1 MLELG
6 ETIVSCADV
15 SVFYGD
21 TCAINNISIDIEK
34 QSVTAFIGP
43 SGCGKSTFLRTINR
57 MNDTIEGCYIQG
69 RVTVDG
75 DDIYSPTIDVV
86 PLRAKVGWF
95 FKNPIPF
102 QNQFMKMLP
111 MAQKSMGWRI
121 TKIIWT
127 KSLKRL

>member
-43 SGCGKSTFLRTINR
+43 SW
-57 MNDTIEGCYIQG
+57 D
-69 RVTVDG
+69 
-75 DDIYSPTIDVV
+75 PTK
-86 PLRAKVGWF
+86 RGWE
-95 FKNPIPF
+95 
-102 QNQFMKMLP
+102 LG
-111 MAQKSMGWRI
+111 S
-121 TKIIWT
+121 
-127 KSLKRL
+127 

>member
-86 PLRAKVGWF
+86 PLRAKVGMV
-95 FKNPIPF
+95 FKKPNPF
-102 QNQFMKMLP
+102 QNQFMKM
-111 MAQKSMGWRI
+111 
-121 TKIIWT
+121 
-127 KSLKRL
+127 